1 MPIFGAPGPLPR
13 WFWVTV
19 WAVVVGLIVL
29 MALGVTGSVLEVVFI
44 VGIVAFLLFIAR
56 EAVRQ
61 SGGSDALGKPKRP
74 DR

>member
-1 MPIFGAPGPLPR
+1 
-13 WFWVTV
+13 
-19 WAVVVGLIVL
+19 VVVGLIVL